1 MQNKIITTHFYDYF
15 HSYAGMINILLRLLL
30 IYIPVFYFSFENN
43 QLNLWITLIF
53 CIEISLHPHRLL
65 QQVFLRQ
72 IRKNEHI
79 NTVLKRFFCLYFF
92 SAFIPS
98 IYSFFFITE
107 FDNSKKLLI
116 CILIFFLSFVQIF
129 SNFPRAMLKL
139 SIEQKNGLIVN
150 FFLLLITL
158 FFLLFISDIYLI
170 FCFLIFILC
179 SATLIISYLSD
190 GNKIYY
196 ANFNILRN
204 KDVKENNS
212 KELLNFIVGSIFTTL
227 SLMLFVFLWK
237 KGFIVDS
244 SKDEFS
250 FFILMNSATQLAYYF
265 FSSNLPR
272 MFALRKLSEANIL
285 IEKNLKFFTLIFLTG
300 QVILFL
306 LSPHIFGIKI
316 NFVLFLGYLISLLS
330 LRFTQVILT
339 QQREH
344 GNLIF
349 FEVGSIFFI
358 FNILFWSICYF
369 YGIKLSA
376 LEFIIYYSF
385 SQLIVLL
392 FYSYKFN
399 VLTVISK
406 FYFGFIFSSFL
417 FLLL

>member
-1 MQNKIITTHFYDYF
+1 MLNKYFFTHLYEYF
-15 HSYAGMINILLRLLL
+15 HSYAGIINILLRLLL
-30 IYIPVFYFSFENN
+30 IYIPVFYLGFENN

-79 NTVLKRFFCLYFF
+79 NIILKRFFYLYFF

-98 IYSFFFITE
+98 IYTFFFITE

-116 CILIFFLSFVQIF
+116 CVLIFFLSFVQIF
-129 SNFPRAMLKL
+129 SNFPRAILNL
-139 SIEQKNGLIVN
+139 RIEQKNGLIVN
-150 FFLLLITL
+150 LFLILITL
-158 FFLLFISDIYLI
+158 FFLSFISDMYLI

-179 SATLIISYLSD
+179 SATLIISYFSK

-196 ANFNILRN
+196 ANFNTHKN
-204 KDVKENNS
+204 KFFEENNS
-212 KELLNFIVGSIFTTL
+212 KELLNYVVGSIFTTL

-250 FFILMNSATQLAYYF
+250 FFIFMNSATQLAYYF

-272 MFALRKLSEANIL
+272 IFALRKLSEANTL
-285 IEKNLKFFTLIFLTG
+285 IEKNLIFFTLIFLAG

-306 LSPHIFGIKI
+306 LSPHIFGIKV
-316 NFVLFLGYLISLLS
+316 NFVLFLGYLISLFS
-330 LRFTQVILT
+330 LRFTQVILA
-339 QQREH
+339 QHREH

-349 FEVGSIFFI
+349 LQVGSIFLM
-358 FNILFWSICYF
+358 FNILFWNICYF
-369 YGIKLSA
+369 YGINLSS
-376 LEFIIYYSF
+376 LEFIIYYS
-385 SQLIVLL
+385 STQLVVLL
-392 FYSYKFN
+392 FYSYKLN